1 MNTSNPESSSANVA
15 FVRGVVRAEPVTREL
30 PAGGVVAQFDL
41 SVRTGS
47 STCSVPVA
55 WADPSAA
62 ALAGV
67 RDGTELLVV
76 GSVQRRFFR
85 VGGATQS
92 RTEVVAESV
101 IPVRRHKQ
109 VAAAIDAVIDALR
122 SP

>member
-1 MNTSNPESSSANVA
+1 MNTSNPEASSANVA
-15 FVRGVVRAEPVTREL
+15 FVRGVVRAEPVIREL
-30 PAGGVVAQFDL
+30 PDGGVVAQFDL

-47 STCSVPVA
+47 STSSVPVA

-109 VAAAIDAVIDALR
+109 VAAAIDAVVDSLR